1 MSYLLGKLSDEAMVA
16 KQTTSAATTK
26 HPVYPGGEI
35 WNILNICK
43 CEIRKYQIKEGK
55 LATRSVEQL
64 IGKDKKS
71 HTSPEA
77 FILPSCVEIVK
88 SMFGNKNKGNRKCAT
103 FK

>member
-1 MSYLLGKLSDEAMVA
+1 MKPWWPSKLRQQLPQSI
-16 KQTTSAATTK
+16 QFTQ
-26 HPVYPGGEI
+26 GGEI